1 MAKTRPYLF
10 YDVVVSICSTC
21 YRKVEGKTVFQD
33 DKVFLLKRCPEHG
46 SEKILIAD
54 DVDYYRRC
62 REIFIKPPE
71 MPLVYN
77 TPVKWGCP
85 YDCGLCTDHEQ
96 HSCLTLVEV
105 CDYCNLR
112 CPVCYASS
120 GPERQ
125 QFRSLDQIEK
135 MLDAVVRNEGHPDVV
150 QLSGGEP
157 TVHPNFFEIVEMAKA
172 RPIRHLMVNT
182 NGVRIAQEE
191 DFVKRLAEVKE
202 DLEIYLQWDSFE
214 REPLMQLRDADLRR
228 IREQAIEHLNRYNIS
243 TNLVVTL
250 KKGLNDHE
258 IGKTIDYALK
268 QPCVRG
274 VTFQPIQDAGRLES
288 WLPEESQTNCHP
300 ERSMTSGEAGS
311 HAQSRDPVSPAG
323 KYVRNFNPA
332 TDRLTLTEVRRKI
345 LEQTSVFKPEDVIP
359 VPCHPDSLAMAYALK
374 LNGKVTPLTS
384 MIPPEVLING
394 AKNTILYEQE
404 PAVRDGLFKLF
415 ATNHSPQSQAGTLR
429 ELLCCL
435 PKVWV
440 PNELTTDH
448 VETAASPVPPTPNC
462 HPERS
467 MNSGEAGS
475 HAQSRDPVSPLTYEN
490 IFRIIIMQFIDAHSF
505 DVRSVKKTCVH
516 IVHPDGRLIPFDT
529 YNLFYRDDL
538 EQTRL
543 APLRNSAEAA
553 ANSFR
558 RNDLIVA
565 RQFTGGEP
573 EQQ

>member
-1 MAKTRPYLF
+1 MPHKTRPYLF
-10 YDVVVSICSTC
+10 YDVAISICSTC
-21 YRKVEGKTVFQD
+21 YRKVEAKTVFQD
-33 DKVFLLKRCPEHG
+33 GNVYLLKRCPQHG
-46 SEKILIAD
+46 AEKVLIAD
-54 DVDYYRRC
+54 DIDYYRRC
-62 REIFIKPPE
+62 REVFIKPPE
-71 MPLVYN
+71 MPLIYN

-96 HSCLTLVEV
+96 HSCLTLVEI

-112 CPVCYASS
+112 CPVCYAAS

-125 QFRSLDQIEK
+125 QFRTLEQVEK

-157 TVHPNFFEIVEMAKA
+157 TMHPDFFKIVELAKA

-191 DFVKRLAEVKE
+191 DFVKRLADYKE
-202 DLEIYLQWDSFE
+202 DFEVYLQFDSFE
-214 REPLMQLRDADLRR
+214 LEPLMQLRGADLRR
-228 IREQAIEHLNRYNIS
+228 IRVDALEKLNRYNIA

-258 IGKTIDYALK
+258 VGKTIDFALQ

-288 WLPEESQTNCHP
+288 WIPDADSQKCHPEENCHP
-300 ERSMTSGEAGS
+300 ERSVTSGEAGS
-311 HAQSRDPVSPAG
+311 DAQSRDLGFGVGSDVVARKSG
-323 KYVRNFNPA
+323 KFVRNFNPA

-345 LEQTSVFKPEDVIP
+345 LEQTKVFRPEDIIP

-394 AKNTILYEQE
+394 AANTILYEQE
-404 PAVRDGLFKLF
+404 PAVRDNLFKLF
-415 ATNHSPQSQAGTLR
+415 ATNHSPASSAGSLR

-435 PKVWV
+435 PKVLV
-440 PNELTTDH
+440 PD
-448 VETAASPVPPTPNC
+448 AI
-462 HPERS
+462 
-467 MNSGEAGS
+467 
-475 HAQSRDPVSPLTYEN
+475 TYEN

-529 YNLFYRDDL
+529 YNLFYRDTL

-543 APLRNSAEAA
+543 DPLRKNAEAA
-553 ANSFR
+553 LAP
-558 RNDLIVA
+558 I
-565 RQFTGGEP
+565 
-573 EQQ
+573 

>member
-10 YDVVVSICSTC
+10 YDVAISICSTC
-21 YRKVEGKTVFQD
+21 YQRVDAKTVFQD
-33 DKVFLLKRCPEHG
+33 GNVYLLKRCPQHG
-46 SEKILIAD
+46 AERVLIAD
-54 DVDYYRRC
+54 DVDYYRRS
-62 REIFIKPPE
+62 REVFIKPPE

-96 HSCLTLVEV
+96 HSCLTLVEI

-112 CPVCYASS
+112 CPVCYAAS

-125 QFRSLDQIEK
+125 QFRTLPQIEK

-157 TVHPNFFEIVEMAKA
+157 TMHPDFFTIVEMAKA
-172 RPIRHLMVNT
+172 RPIKHLMVNT

-191 DFVKRLAEVKE
+191 DFVKRLAEVRDDFE
-202 DLEIYLQWDSFE
+202 VYLQFDSFE
-214 REPLMQLRDADLRR
+214 REPLMQLRGADLRR
-228 IREQAIEHLNRYNIS
+228 VREDALEKLNRHNIS

-258 IGKTIDYALK
+258 IGKTIDYALQ

-274 VTFQPIQDAGRLES
+274 VTFQPIQDAGRLET
-288 WLPEESQTNCHP
+288 WVPEEGAP
-300 ERSMTSGEAGS
+300 LLPGFGRSGGFDVSSVGT
-311 HAQSRDPVSPAG
+311 DPVNTTSTKSG

-345 LEQTSVFKPEDVIP
+345 LEQTNVFRPEDIIP

-394 AKNTILYEQE
+394 AANTILYEQDD
-404 PAVRDGLFKLF
+404 AVRENLFKLF
-415 ATNHSPQSQAGTLR
+415 ATNHSPRTGAGTLR

-435 PKVWV
+435 PKIWI
-440 PNELTTDH
+440 PD
-448 VETAASPVPPTPNC
+448 ASDENC

-467 MNSGEAGS
+467 MISREAEN
-475 HAQSRDPVSPLTYEN
+475 HAESRDLGFASPSLTYEN

-529 YNLFYRDDL
+529 YNLFYRDNL
-538 EQTRL
+538 EATRL
-543 APLRNSAEAA
+543 SPLRTRAASALAP
-553 ANSFR
+553 
-558 RNDLIVA
+558 V
-565 RQFTGGEP
+565 
-573 EQQ
+573 

>member
-1 MAKTRPYLF
+1 MPKTRPYLF
-10 YDVVVSICSTC
+10 YDVALSICSTC
-21 YRKVEGKTVFQD
+21 YQRVDAKIVFQD
-33 DKVFLLKRCPEHG
+33 SNVYLLKRCPQHG
-46 SEKILIAD
+46 AEKVLIAD
-54 DVDYYRRC
+54 DIDYYRRS
-62 REIFIKPPE
+62 REVFIKPPE

-96 HSCLTLVEV
+96 HSCLTLVEI

-112 CPVCYASS
+112 CPVCYAAS

-125 QFRSLDQIEK
+125 QFRNLQQIEK

-157 TVHPNFFEIVEMAKA
+157 TVHPDFFRIVELAKA

-191 DFVKRLAEVKE
+191 DFVKRLADYKDDFEV
-202 DLEIYLQWDSFE
+202 YLQFDSFE
-214 REPLMQLRDADLRR
+214 REPLMQLRGADLRR
-228 IREQAIEHLNRYNIS
+228 IREDALEKLNRYNIS

-258 IGKTIDYALK
+258 IGKTIDYALQ

-274 VTFQPIQDAGRLES
+274 VTFQPIQDAGRLET
-288 WLPEESQTNCHP
+288 WIPEDSIEEGAPGLADFARPGDFDFPVDTDSLDPQTTKP
-300 ERSMTSGEAGS
+300 
-311 HAQSRDPVSPAG
+311 G

-345 LEQTSVFKPEDVIP
+345 LEQTKVFRPEDIIP

-394 AKNTILYEQE
+394 AANTILYEQE
-404 PAVRDGLFKLF
+404 PLVRDNLFKLF
-415 ATNHSPQSQAGTLR
+415 ATNHSPQSSAGTLR

-435 PKVWV
+435 PKVWI
-440 PNELTTDH
+440 PD
-448 VETAASPVPPTPNC
+448 ASEKNC

-467 MNSGEAGS
+467 MIPRSAGN
-475 HAQSRDPVSPLTYEN
+475 HAESRACPEPAEGDLGFASPSLTYEN

-529 YNLFYRDDL
+529 YNLFYRDNL
-538 EQTRL
+538 EATRM
-543 APLRNSAEAA
+543 APLRARAA
-553 ANSFR
+553 AA
-558 RNDLIVA
+558 LGPV
-565 RQFTGGEP
+565 
-573 EQQ
+573 

>member
-10 YDVVVSICSTC
+10 YDVTVSICSTC
-21 YRKVEGKTVFQD
+21 YRKVEAKTVFQD
-33 DKVFLLKRCPEHG
+33 GSVYLLKRCPQHG
-46 SEKILIAD
+46 AQRTLIAD

-62 REIFIKPPE
+62 REVFIKPPE

-96 HSCLTLVEV
+96 HSCLTLVEI

-112 CPVCYASS
+112 CPVCYAES

-157 TVHPNFFEIVEMAKA
+157 TVHPDFFEIVKMAKA

-191 DFVKRLAEVKE
+191 DFVKRLADYREDFEV
-202 DLEIYLQWDSFE
+202 YLQFDSFE
-214 REPLMQLRDADLRR
+214 RDALMELRGADLRR
-228 IREQAIEHLNRYNIS
+228 IREDALEKLNRYNIS

-274 VTFQPIQDAGRLES
+274 VTLQPIQDAGRLE
-288 WLPEESQTNCHP
+288 
-300 ERSMTSGEAGS
+300 
-311 HAQSRDPVSPAG
+311 
-323 KYVRNFNPA
+323 NFDPA

-345 LEQTSVFKPEDVIP
+345 LEQTAVFRPEDVIP

-394 AKNTILYEQE
+394 AANTILYEQE
-404 PAVRDGLFKLF
+404 PAVRDNLFKLF
-415 ATNHSPQSQAGTLR
+415 ATNHSPQSSAGTLR

-435 PKVWV
+435 PKLFV
-440 PNELTTDH
+440 PD
-448 VETAASPVPPTPNC
+448 AI
-462 HPERS
+462 
-467 MNSGEAGS
+467 
-475 HAQSRDPVSPLTYEN
+475 TYEN
-490 IFRIIIMQFIDAHSF
+490 VFRVIIMQFIDAHSF

-538 EQTRL
+538 ERTRL
-543 APLRNSAEAA
+543 APLRLRAEAA
-553 ANSFR
+553 LAP
-558 RNDLIVA
+558 I
-565 RQFTGGEP
+565 
-573 EQQ
+573 